1 MHIAKRGVAVTV
13 PAQGAEGSVGRGG
26 VFPYEQSIPSA

>member
-1 MHIAKRGVAVTV
+1 VTV
-13 PAQGAEGSVGRGG
+13 PVQGAEDSVGRGG